1 MKNRKKNTLVKYIC
15 IIIVLFYV
23 AYILINQQLTL
34 NDYTKTSDNL
44 SEQIEAQIANKED
57 LQKEKENIDS
67 LEFIEKMAREKLDM
81 YYPNEKIYIDNGK

>member
-44 SEQIEAQIANKED
+44 SAQIEAQVSNKED

>member
-44 SEQIEAQIANKED
+44 SEQIEAQVSNKED